1 MKVGIIMEKIL
12 SPLEIYDT
20 MIESSIKKANTP
32 FIKSLLLG
40 IMAGIF
46 ISLGA
51 IGAMVIWGMDGS
63 AVAKKYLGGAVFPV
77 GIVFVIVAG
86 SQLFTGNA
94 LMSVGLLNKKIKLS
108 GLLKNWTA
116 VYLGN
121 FIGSLFMAYLI
132 YKSQLWMSGDG
143 LSSVGEVA
151 FKIAIKKCSLD
162 FSVAFYRGVLCNI
175 IVVLA
180 VWISLAT
187 KTMSGKILS
196 LWLPISVFV
205 ISGYEHCVAN
215 MFFIP
220 VAMFHGADVGMSGLF
235 ANLIPVTLGN
245 IVGGSIV
252 VPVMYYIIHSIKEK

>member
-1 MKVGIIMEKIL
+1 MEKIL
-12 SPLEIYDT
+12 SLLEIYET
-20 MIESSIKKANTP
+20 MIDNSVKKANLP
-32 FIKSLLLG
+32 FLKSLLLG

-63 AVAKKYLGGAVFPV
+63 SVAKKYLGGAVFPV
-77 GIVFVIVAG
+77 GIVLVVIAG
-86 SQLFTGNA
+86 SELFTGNA
-94 LMSVGLLNKKIKLS
+94 LMSVGLLNKKIKAS

-121 FIGSLFMAYLI
+121 FISSIFMAFLVYKSGLWGMDGSLNSI
-132 YKSQLWMSGDG
+132 
-143 LSSVGEVA
+143 GEVA
-151 FKIAIKKCSLD
+151 VSIGLKKTTLA
-162 FSVAFYRGVLCNI
+162 FSPAFYRGVLCNI

-187 KTMSGKILS
+187 KAMSGKILS
-196 LWLPISVFV
+196 LWLPVSVFV

-220 VAMFHGADVGMSGLF
+220 VSTFLGADISIAALF
-235 ANLIPVTLGN
+235 SNLIPVTLGN
-245 IVGGSIV
+245 IVGGSII
-252 VPVMYYIIHSIKEK
+252 VPVMYYIIHSMKE